1 MLEGLLYRRLSLGG
15 KLSAAKASV
24 VLLDDSPIY
33 KAHFPGFPVTPG
45 VCIVG
50 MAVEL
55 ASALSGRKLSLSEA
69 KDIKFVMPI
78 TPKGETVVDFDL
90 SLDGDILKASV
101 KVGEEPCAKMTVTLK
116 EDE

>member
-1 MLEGLLYRRLSLGG
+1 MKEIYTLDYVREADGG
-15 KLSAAKASV
+15 CDCGIH
-24 VLLDDSPIY
+24 LDPGHVIY

>member
-1 MLEGLLYRRLSLGG
+1 
-15 KLSAAKASV
+15 
-24 VLLDDSPIY
+24 
-33 KAHFPGFPVTPG
+33 
-45 VCIVG
+45 
-50 MAVEL
+50 
-55 ASALSGRKLSLSEA
+55 
-69 KDIKFVMPI
+69 MPI